1 MTDPHMCGVTYNYSE
16 CLSLAGENMPVIE
29 VANVKKYYGDVRGVE
44 NLTFEV
50 KEGEIYGFLGPNGA
64 GKTTTVKIL
73 VKILKDYEGTVKI
86 LGKDLRKWRKDY
98 YNKIGVSFEF
108 PAVYS
113 RLTARE
119 NLGFFASF
127 YKKHL
132 DPTEVLKMVG
142 LEEKADELVSG
153 FSKGMKK
160 KLDLARALLP
170 DPEILFLDEPLEGLD
185 PASARRIKDLLLE
198 MRESGKTVFLTT
210 HNMYVADELCDRV
223 AFIVDGSIRLVDNPG
238 ELKVKMGKRLVKV
251 EYVANGGVAVKE
263 FPLEGIGQ
271 NEEFFRVI
279 REHEVRR
286 INTEEPTLEEIF
298 LKVTGRRLV

>member
-1 MTDPHMCGVTYNYSE
+1 
-16 CLSLAGENMPVIE
+16 MPVIE
-29 VANVKKYYGDVRGVE
+29 VENVKKYYGEVRGVE

-50 KEGEIYGFLGPNGA
+50 EEGEIYGFLGPNGA

-73 VKILKDYEGTVKI
+73 VKIIKDYEGTVRV
-86 LGKDLRKWRKDY
+86 LGKDLREWGKDY

-142 LEEKADELVSG
+142 LEEKADELVAG

-198 MRESGKTVFLTT
+198 MRENGKTVFLTT

-223 AFIVDGSIRLVDNPG
+223 AFIVDGSIRLVDDPG

-251 EYVANGGVAVKE
+251 EYVANGSVAVKE
-263 FPLEGIGQ
+263 FPLENIGR
-271 NEEFFRVI
+271 NEEFLRII

>member
-1 MTDPHMCGVTYNYSE
+1 
-16 CLSLAGENMPVIE
+16 MPVIE
-29 VANVKKYYGDVRGVE
+29 VRNVKKYYGDVRGVE
-44 NLTFEV
+44 NLSFEV
-50 KEGEIYGFLGPNGA
+50 EEGEIYGFLGPNGA

-73 VKILKDYEGTVKI
+73 VKILKDYTGEVRVF
-86 LGKDLRKWRKDY
+86 GKDLRKWGKDY

-113 RLTARE
+113 RLTALE
-119 NLGFFASF
+119 NLQFFASF

-132 DPTEVLKMVG
+132 EPINVLKMVG
-142 LEEKADELVSG
+142 LDKEADQLVAG

-185 PASARRIKDLLLE
+185 PASARKIKDLLLE
-198 MRESGKTVFLTT
+198 MRENGKTIFLTT

-223 AFIVDGSIRLVDNPG
+223 GFIVDGAVRLVDNPS
-238 ELKVKMGKRLVKV
+238 ELKVKMGKKLIKV
-251 EYVANGGVAVKE
+251 EYTTNGEVSVKE
-263 FPLEGIGQ
+263 FPLEKIGQ
-271 NEEFFRVI
+271 NEEFLNI
-279 REHEVRR
+279 LKNYEIRR
-286 INTEEPTLEEIF
+286 INTEEPSLEEIF

>member
-1 MTDPHMCGVTYNYSE
+1 
-16 CLSLAGENMPVIE
+16 MPVIE
-29 VANVKKYYGDVRGVE
+29 VANVKKYYGEVRGVDGLSFSVE
-44 NLTFEV
+44 
-50 KEGEIYGFLGPNGA
+50 KGEIYGFLGPNGA

-73 VKILKDYEGTVKI
+73 VKIIKDYTGEVRVP
-86 LGKDLRKWRKDY
+86 GKDLREWGKEY

-251 EYVANGGVAVKE
+251 EYVANDSVAVKE

-271 NEEFFRVI
+271 NDEFLKII

>member
-1 MTDPHMCGVTYNYSE
+1 
-16 CLSLAGENMPVIE
+16 MPVIE
-29 VANVKKYYGDVRGVE
+29 VRNVKKYYGDVRGVE
-44 NLTFEV
+44 NLSFQVE
-50 KEGEIYGFLGPNGA
+50 EGEIYGFLGPNGA

-73 VKILKDYEGTVKI
+73 VKIIKDHTGDIKVF
-86 LGKDLRKWRKDY
+86 GKDLRKWGKDY

-113 RLTARE
+113 RLTALE
-119 NLGFFASF
+119 NLQFFASF

-132 DPTEVLKMVG
+132 DPIEVLKMVG
-142 LEEKADELVSG
+142 LDKEADQLVAE

-170 DPEILFLDEPLEGLD
+170 DPEIFFLDEPLEGLD
-185 PASARRIKDLLLE
+185 PASARKIKDLFLE
-198 MRESGKTVFLTT
+198 MRENGKTIFLTT

-223 AFIVDGSIRLVDNPG
+223 GFIVDGAVRLVDNPS

-251 EYVANGGVAVKE
+251 EYVANGDVAVKE
-263 FPLEGIGQ
+263 FPLENVGQ
-271 NEEFFRVI
+271 NEGFLNILRNYEI
-279 REHEVRR
+279 RR

>member
-1 MTDPHMCGVTYNYSE
+1 
-16 CLSLAGENMPVIE
+16 MPVIE
-29 VANVKKYYGDVRGVE
+29 VKNVRKYYGDVRGVE
-44 NLTFEV
+44 NLSFEV
-50 KEGEIYGFLGPNGA
+50 EEGEIYGFLGPNGA

-73 VKILKDYEGTVKI
+73 VKIIKDYTGEVKVF
-86 LGKDLRKWRKDY
+86 GKDLREWGKDY

-113 RLTARE
+113 RLTALE
-119 NLGFFASF
+119 NLQFFASF

-132 DPTEVLKMVG
+132 DPMEVLKMVG
-142 LEEKADELVSG
+142 LDKEANQLVAG

-185 PASARRIKDLLLE
+185 PASARKFKDLFLE

-223 AFIVDGSIRLVDNPG
+223 AFIVDGAVRLVDNPS

-251 EYVANGGVAVKE
+251 EYVEDGNVKTAE

-271 NEEFFRVI
+271 NEEFLNILRN
-279 REHEVRR
+279 HEIRR

>member
-1 MTDPHMCGVTYNYSE
+1 
-16 CLSLAGENMPVIE
+16 MPVIE
-29 VANVKKYYGDVRGVE
+29 VANVKKYYGEVRGVE
-44 NLTFEV
+44 GLSFSVE
-50 KEGEIYGFLGPNGA
+50 KGEIYGFLGPNGA

-73 VKILKDYEGTVKI
+73 VKILRDYEGTVKI
-86 LGKDLRKWRKDY
+86 LGKDLREWGKEY

-113 RLTARE
+113 KLTARE

-127 YKKHL
+127 YRKHL

-251 EYVANGGVAVKE
+251 EYVANGSVAVKE
-263 FPLEGIGQ
+263 FPLEGIGR
-271 NEEFFRVI
+271 NEEFLRVI

>member
-1 MTDPHMCGVTYNYSE
+1 
-16 CLSLAGENMPVIE
+16 MPVIE
-29 VANVKKYYGDVRGVE
+29 VEDVRKYYGDVRGVDGLSFSVE
-44 NLTFEV
+44 
-50 KEGEIYGFLGPNGA
+50 EGEIYGFLGPNGA

-73 VKILKDYEGTVKI
+73 VKIIKDYEGTVRVF
-86 LGKDLRKWRKDY
+86 GKDLREWGKDY

-113 RLTARE
+113 RLTALE
-119 NLGFFASF
+119 NLQFFASF
-127 YKKHL
+127 YKRHL
-132 DPTEVLKMVG
+132 DPLEVLKMVG
-142 LEEKADELVSG
+142 LEKEADQLVSG

-170 DPEILFLDEPLEGLD
+170 DPEVLFLDEPLEGLD
-185 PASARRIKDLLLE
+185 PASARKVKDLLLE
-198 MRESGKTVFLTT
+198 MRENGKTVFLTT

-223 AFIVDGSIRLVDNPG
+223 AFIVEGKIALVDSPG

-251 EYVANGGVAVKE
+251 EYVDDNDVKMAE
-263 FPLEGIGQ
+263 FPLENLGR
-271 NEEFFRVI
+271 NEEFLNI
-279 REHEVRR
+279 LKNYEIRR

>member
-1 MTDPHMCGVTYNYSE
+1 
-16 CLSLAGENMPVIE
+16 MPVIE
-29 VANVKKYYGDVRGVE
+29 VKNVRKYYGDVRGVE
-44 NLTFEV
+44 NLSFEV
-50 KEGEIYGFLGPNGA
+50 EEGEIYGFLGPNGA

-73 VKILKDYEGTVKI
+73 VKIIKDYTGEVKVF
-86 LGKDLRKWRKDY
+86 GKDLREWGKDY

-113 RLTARE
+113 RLTALE
-119 NLGFFASF
+119 NLQFFASF

-132 DPTEVLKMVG
+132 DPMEVLKMVG
-142 LEEKADELVSG
+142 LDKEANQLVAG

-170 DPEILFLDEPLEGLD
+170 DPDILFLDEPLEGLD
-185 PASARRIKDLLLE
+185 PASARKFKDLFLE

-223 AFIVDGSIRLVDNPG
+223 AFIVDGAVRLVDNPS

-251 EYVANGGVAVKE
+251 EYVEDGNVKTAE

-271 NEEFFRVI
+271 NEEFLNILRN
-279 REHEVRR
+279 HEIRR

>member
-1 MTDPHMCGVTYNYSE
+1 
-16 CLSLAGENMPVIE
+16 MPVIE
-29 VANVKKYYGDVRGVE
+29 VENVKKYYGEVRGVE

-50 KEGEIYGFLGPNGA
+50 EEGEIYGFLGPNGA

-73 VKILKDYEGTVKI
+73 VKIIKDYEGTVRV
-86 LGKDLRKWRKDY
+86 LGKDLREWGKEY

-142 LEEKADELVSG
+142 LEEKADELVAG

-198 MRESGKTVFLTT
+198 MRENGKTVFLTT

-223 AFIVDGSIRLVDNPG
+223 AFIVDGSIRLVDDPG

-251 EYVANGGVAVKE
+251 EYVADGGVAVKE
-263 FPLEGIGQ
+263 FPLENIGR
-271 NEEFFRVI
+271 NEEFLRII

>member
-1 MTDPHMCGVTYNYSE
+1 
-16 CLSLAGENMPVIE
+16 MPVIE
-29 VANVKKYYGDVRGVE
+29 VKNVKKYYGDVRGVE
-44 NLTFEV
+44 NLSFEV
-50 KEGEIYGFLGPNGA
+50 EEGEIYGFLGPNGA

-73 VKILKDYEGTVKI
+73 VKIIKDYTGEVKVF
-86 LGKDLRKWRKDY
+86 GKDLRRWGKDY

-113 RLTARE
+113 RLTALE
-119 NLGFFASF
+119 NLEFFASF

-132 DPTEVLKMVG
+132 DPMEVLKMVG
-142 LEEKADELVSG
+142 LDKEADQLVAG

-170 DPEILFLDEPLEGLD
+170 DPDILFLDEPLEGLD
-185 PASARRIKDLLLE
+185 PASARKFKDLFLE
-198 MRESGKTVFLTT
+198 MRENGKTIFLTT

-223 AFIVDGSIRLVDNPG
+223 AFIVDGSVRLVDNPG

-251 EYVANGGVAVKE
+251 EYVENGSVKTAE
-263 FPLEGIGQ
+263 FPLEGIGR
-271 NEEFFRVI
+271 NEEFLNILRN
-279 REHEVRR
+279 HEIRR

>member
-1 MTDPHMCGVTYNYSE
+1 
-16 CLSLAGENMPVIE
+16 MPVIE
-29 VANVKKYYGDVRGVE
+29 VENVRKYYGEVRGVE
-44 NLTFEV
+44 GLSFSVE
-50 KEGEIYGFLGPNGA
+50 KGEIYGFLGPNGA

-86 LGKDLRKWRKDY
+86 LGKDLHEWGKDY

-113 RLTARE
+113 KLTALE
-119 NLGFFASF
+119 NLEFFASF

-132 DPTEVLKMVG
+132 DPSEVLKMVG
-142 LEEKADELVSG
+142 LDEKADELVSG

-170 DPEILFLDEPLEGLD
+170 DPKILFLDEPLEGLD

-251 EYVANGGVAVKE
+251 EYVANGSVAVKE
-263 FPLEGIGQ
+263 FPLENIGQ
-271 NEEFFRVI
+271 NEEFLKII

>member
-1 MTDPHMCGVTYNYSE
+1 
-16 CLSLAGENMPVIE
+16 MPVIE
-29 VANVKKYYGDVRGVE
+29 VENVRKYYGEVRGVDGLSFSVE
-44 NLTFEV
+44 
-50 KEGEIYGFLGPNGA
+50 KGEIYGFLGPNGA

-73 VKILKDYEGTVKI
+73 VKILRDYDGVVKI
-86 LGKDLRKWRKDY
+86 LGKDLREWGKDY
-98 YNKIGVSFEF
+98 YNRIGVSFEF

-113 RLTARE
+113 KLTALE
-119 NLGFFASF
+119 NLEFFASF
-127 YKKHL
+127 YRKHL
-132 DPTEVLKMVG
+132 DPLEVLKVVG
-142 LEEKADELVSG
+142 LESEANKLVSG

-223 AFIVDGSIRLVDNPG
+223 AFIVDGKIVLVGNPS
-238 ELKVKMGKRLVKV
+238 ELKVRMGKRLVKI
-251 EYVANGGVAVKE
+251 EYVASGDVRTAE
-263 FPLEGIGQ
+263 FPLEGIGR
-271 NEEFFRVI
+271 NEEFLGILRNY
-279 REHEVRR
+279 EVVR

>member
-1 MTDPHMCGVTYNYSE
+1 
-16 CLSLAGENMPVIE
+16 MPVIE
-29 VANVKKYYGDVRGVE
+29 VKNVKKYYGDVRGVE
-44 NLTFEV
+44 NLSFEV
-50 KEGEIYGFLGPNGA
+50 EKGEIYGFLGPNGA

-73 VKILKDYEGTVKI
+73 VKIIKDYEGTVRV
-86 LGKDLRKWRKDY
+86 LGKDLREWGKEY

-119 NLGFFASF
+119 NLQFFASF

-142 LEEKADELVSG
+142 LEEKADELVAG

-198 MRESGKTVFLTT
+198 MRENGKTVFLTT

-223 AFIVDGSIRLVDNPG
+223 AFIVDGSIRLVDDPG

-251 EYVANGGVAVKE
+251 EYVADGGVAVKE
-263 FPLEGIGQ
+263 FPLENIGR
-271 NEEFFRVI
+271 NEEFLRII

>member
-1 MTDPHMCGVTYNYSE
+1 
-16 CLSLAGENMPVIE
+16 MPVIE
-29 VANVKKYYGDVRGVE
+29 VRNVKKYYGDVRGVE
-44 NLTFEV
+44 NLSFEV
-50 KEGEIYGFLGPNGA
+50 EEGEIYGFLGPNGA

-73 VKILKDYEGTVKI
+73 VKIIKDYTGEVRVF
-86 LGKDLRKWRKDY
+86 GKDLREWGKDY

-113 RLTARE
+113 RLTALE
-119 NLGFFASF
+119 NLQFFASF

-132 DPTEVLKMVG
+132 DPMNVLKMVG
-142 LEEKADELVSG
+142 LDKEADQLVAR

-185 PASARRIKDLLLE
+185 PASARKIKDLLLE
-198 MRESGKTVFLTT
+198 MRENGKTIFLTT

-223 AFIVDGSIRLVDNPG
+223 AFIVDGAVRLVDNPS
-238 ELKVKMGKRLVKV
+238 ELKVKMGKRVVKV
-251 EYVANGGVAVKE
+251 EYVANGSVVVKE
-263 FPLEGIGQ
+263 FPLENIGQ
-271 NEEFFRVI
+271 NEEFLNI
-279 REHEVRR
+279 LKNYEIRR

>member
-1 MTDPHMCGVTYNYSE
+1 
-16 CLSLAGENMPVIE
+16 MPVIE
-29 VANVKKYYGDVRGVE
+29 VKNVRKYYGDVRGVE
-44 NLTFEV
+44 NLSFEV
-50 KEGEIYGFLGPNGA
+50 EEGEIYGFLGPNGA

-73 VKILKDYEGTVKI
+73 VKIIKDYTGEVKVF
-86 LGKDLRKWRKDY
+86 GKDLREWGKDY

-113 RLTARE
+113 RLTALE
-119 NLGFFASF
+119 NLQFFASF

-132 DPTEVLKMVG
+132 DPMEVLKMVG
-142 LEEKADELVSG
+142 LDKEANQLVAG

-185 PASARRIKDLLLE
+185 PASARKIKDLLLE
-198 MRESGKTVFLTT
+198 MKRSGKTVFLTT

-223 AFIVDGSIRLVDNPG
+223 AFIVDGAVRLVDNPS

-251 EYVANGGVAVKE
+251 EYVEDGNVKTAE

-271 NEEFFRVI
+271 NEEFLNILRN
-279 REHEVRR
+279 HEIRR

>member
-1 MTDPHMCGVTYNYSE
+1 
-16 CLSLAGENMPVIE
+16 MPVIE
-29 VANVKKYYGDVRGVE
+29 VRNVKKYYGDVRGVE
-44 NLTFEV
+44 NLSFQVE
-50 KEGEIYGFLGPNGA
+50 EGEIYGFLGPNGA

-73 VKILKDYEGTVKI
+73 VKIIKDHTGDIKVF
-86 LGKDLRKWRKDY
+86 GKDLRKWGKDY

-113 RLTARE
+113 RLTALE
-119 NLGFFASF
+119 NLQFFASF

-132 DPTEVLKMVG
+132 DPIEVLKMVG
-142 LEEKADELVSG
+142 LDKEADQLVAE

-170 DPEILFLDEPLEGLD
+170 DPEIFFLDEPLEGLD
-185 PASARRIKDLLLE
+185 PASARKIKDLFLE
-198 MRESGKTVFLTT
+198 MRENGKTIFLTT

-223 AFIVDGSIRLVDNPG
+223 GFIVDGAVRLVDNPS

-251 EYVANGGVAVKE
+251 EYVANGDVAVKE
-263 FPLEGIGQ
+263 FPLENVGQ
-271 NEEFFRVI
+271 NEEFLNILRNYEI
-279 REHEVRR
+279 RR